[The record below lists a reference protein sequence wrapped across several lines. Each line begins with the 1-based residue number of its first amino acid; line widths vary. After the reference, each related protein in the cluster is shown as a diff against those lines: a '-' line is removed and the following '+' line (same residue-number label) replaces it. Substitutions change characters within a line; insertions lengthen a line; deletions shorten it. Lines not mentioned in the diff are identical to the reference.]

1 MELIKIETNENG
13 EQVVSGRELH
23 EFLEIKTKYNDWFL
37 RMCEYGFAENIDFI
51 TITQKKVT
59 AQGNNTSYIDHKLTI
74 AMSKELAM
82 LARNEQG
89 KKARQYFIKVE
100 TAWNTPEMIMAR
112 ALQLANHKIEQFSNE
127 VKKLKTEVIHKEGV
141 IIGLVSDISLAEK
154 RQRITQI
161 VRYGANNNYQE
172 RYRLLYSEVQ
182 KKFHLDLNR
191 RIESKEVLEIKP
203 KIKNK
208 MDLLE
213 RGIFINGSVR
223 NLIPETYEI
232 ACKLFENDL
241 KELLKEW
248 DSTIQRV

>member
-13 EQVVSGRELH
+13 TNLVKS
-23 EFLEIKTKYNDWFL
+23 IKDIYIGAEMDKSHWSRWYSKNIEDNIF
-37 RMCEYGFAENIDFI
+37 FKENIDYHRFA
-51 TITQKKVT
+51 TM
-59 AQGNNTSYIDHKLTI
+59 ANGNKSTDFSCTLEMAEHLVMQMPT
-74 AMSKELAM
+74 E
-82 LARNEQG
+82 
-89 KKARQYFIKVE
+89 KAHMYRQYLIDVK

-172 RYRLLYSEVQ
+172 RYRLLHSEVQ

-248 DSTIQRV
+248 DSTIQRI